1 MSGGEQMKVDYDRLS
16 ELQHNLNTALTVMN
30 HDVESAWD
38 LQQVV
43 GDARLG
49 RAARN
54 FSDSWDKHRVDIRDR
69 LQWLHDSIKNISEQL
84 VQVDTDLANGL
95 ASQPSGH
102 GCGGRCHQAVLL
114 CSTT

>member
-1 MSGGEQMKVDYDRLS
+1 MPGGEQMKVDYDRLG

-49 RAARN
+49 RAARD
-54 FSDSWDKHRVDIRDR
+54 FSDSWDKHRLDIRDR

-95 ASQPSGH
+95 TTPPSGS
-102 GCGGRCHQAVLL
+102 GGGGRAPQAV
-114 CSTT
+114 

>member
-1 MSGGEQMKVDYDRLS
+1 MPGGEQMKVDYDRLG

-49 RAARN
+49 RAARD
-54 FSDSWDKHRVDIRDR
+54 FSDSWDKHRLDIRDR
-69 LQWLHDSIKNISEQL
+69 LQWLHDSVKNISEQL
-84 VQVDTDLANGL
+84 KQL
-95 ASQPSGH
+95 
-102 GCGGRCHQAVLL
+102 RCRGSVRRVRCPDCPVRPGACIVVG
-114 CSTT
+114 SDRG